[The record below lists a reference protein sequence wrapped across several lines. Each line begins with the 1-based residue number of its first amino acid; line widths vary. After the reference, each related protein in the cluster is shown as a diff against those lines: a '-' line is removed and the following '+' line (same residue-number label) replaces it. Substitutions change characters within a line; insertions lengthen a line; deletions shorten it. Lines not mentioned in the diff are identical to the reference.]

1 MERNAKDREKEKT
14 KRDTQKRDQPKNET
28 SIYILPFTDTVNKI
42 FFFQSRQIGNRTKVF
57 LVSFFRLNFL
67 TLSFISVGST
77 EIKVNRKISSYLTIP
92 RGRFFLKS
100 STLVHFQDNRN
111 LPMHKLDITRN
122 MNQERHKFVLS
133 FSLSLSKL
141 KGTMVPQ

>member
-14 KRDTQKRDQPKNET
+14 KRDTQKRDRPKNET

-77 EIKVNRKISSYLTIP
+77 ETKVNRKISSYLTIP
-92 RGRFFLKS
+92 RGHFFFKKFDS
-100 STLVHFQDNRN
+100 GPFSRQSKVAHAQIGY
-111 LPMHKLDITRN
+111 HKKY
-122 MNQERHKFVLS
+122 EP
-133 FSLSLSKL
+133 
-141 KGTMVPQ
+141 GAA